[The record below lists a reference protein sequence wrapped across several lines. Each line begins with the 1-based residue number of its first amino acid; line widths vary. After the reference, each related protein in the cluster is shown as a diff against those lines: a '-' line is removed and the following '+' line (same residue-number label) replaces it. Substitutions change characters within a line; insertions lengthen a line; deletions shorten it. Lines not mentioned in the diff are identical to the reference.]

1 MRNGADGETVTTR
14 SGQWTYQRDLTV
26 MCMAC
31 DWTGI
36 VEATI
41 DDSRHD
47 CLWKCPGCATETIE
61 EWRAA

>member
-1 MRNGADGETVTTR
+1 VTTR
-14 SGQWTYQRDLTV
+14 SGQWTYQRDLSV

-31 DWTGI
+31 EWTGT

-47 CLWKCPGCATETIE
+47 CWWKCPACTTETVE
-61 EWRAA
+61 EWRTA